1 VTTTPS
7 GCAHCGIEQ
16 REHCQRW
23 TVDAGWHGYNAPTQQ
38 QIKDRMNAR
47 RRNSR

>member
-1 VTTTPS
+1 MTTTPS

-16 REHCQRW
+16 RDHFRRW
-23 TVDAGWHGYNAPTQQ
+23 TVDAGWHGHTRPTQQ

-47 RRNSR
+47 RAAR